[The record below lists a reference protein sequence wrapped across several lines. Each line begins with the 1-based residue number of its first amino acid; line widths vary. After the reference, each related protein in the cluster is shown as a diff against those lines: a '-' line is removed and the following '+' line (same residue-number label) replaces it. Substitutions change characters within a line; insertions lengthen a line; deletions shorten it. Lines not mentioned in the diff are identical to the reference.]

1 MSEAVVR
8 TVVCVDDDP
17 VVLAAARQVL
27 SVAGFR
33 VLVTSSA
40 AEVLRLL
47 EAEPVDVLVADVEMP
62 EADGVDLVVEVRRRR
77 PDVVR
82 LMLSASTRFE
92 SVVRALNEGEVFRFL
107 TKPLDPRALVEAVEA
122 AVARREASA
131 RAEREKRVREA
142 RRDALDE
149 LERRH
154 PGFASLGLQEGAV
167 AFSSTRVR
175 QLRELARGTAFE
187 KLLA

>member
-1 MSEAVVR
+1 MSETVVR
-8 TVVCVDDDP
+8 TVLCVDDDP
-17 VVLAAARQVL
+17 VVLAAVRQVL
-27 SVAGFR
+27 STAGFR

-40 AEVLRLL
+40 AEVFRLV
-47 EAEPVDVLVADVEMP
+47 EAEPVDVLLADVQMP

-77 PDVVR
+77 PDVAR
-82 LMLSASTRFE
+82 IMLSASTRFE

-107 TKPLDPRALVEAVEA
+107 TKPLDPRALVGAVED
-122 AVARREASA
+122 AVARRETSA
-131 RAEREKRVREA
+131 RADRERRARDVRQA
-142 RRDALDE
+142 ALVE

-154 PGFASLGLQEGAV
+154 PGFGSLGLEEGAV
-167 AFSSTRVR
+167 VLSSSRVR